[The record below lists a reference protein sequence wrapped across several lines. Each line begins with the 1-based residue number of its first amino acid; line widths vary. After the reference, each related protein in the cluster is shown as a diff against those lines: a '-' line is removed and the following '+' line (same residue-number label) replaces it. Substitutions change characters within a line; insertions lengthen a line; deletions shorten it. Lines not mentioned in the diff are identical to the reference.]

1 MWRPE
6 LNFVKLHYLYII
18 FLGLTSFAILYP
30 AGNISAI
37 DAYFMGAS
45 ASTVTGLATLD
56 VKELQTYQQLF
67 LYFVPMFSNLV
78 FINIIVVVVRL
89 FWFNR
94 HLRKAAPILLR
105 QRRQHDTVPKEQDPE
120 LGSGLPQPESPS
132 PHSSPEPS
140 SPTPP
145 SPART
150 VIEDT
155 LPRIGE
161 RSRTEPPPSKA
172 PHRLAPPRA
181 AVDAEKMAED
191 EDEEE
196 GEESKR
202 ANQLEPR
209 ITFDP
214 STDHHPRHEAT
225 LYIPGPRDRDQGKPL
240 VELNGPNGDG
250 RDDDEIET
258 IYRTHSTPGSNLRR
272 RRSAGL
278 RMSEARSME
287 RVATVASSMFVIGG
301 ARETRRERLTTAPT
315 MAAGDFPQLSRE
327 VTVGR
332 NSMFHNLS
340 SKDREELGGI
350 EYRSLKLLLK
360 IILMYFFGL
369 HFIGMICLI
378 GWIQY
383 APSKYAE
390 HIAESGQNK
399 IWWAIYSAQT
409 MVDNLGFTLT
419 PDSMISFNDAPAPM
433 LIMSV
438 LALAGHTF
446 YPVVLRFILWSI
458 SKLLP
463 EESSLHE
470 PLSFLLNH
478 PRRCYTLLFPS
489 GPTWAL
495 LGILALLNIIDLLF
509 IILLDLDNP
518 AVSNL
523 PGWPRFAAAVFQAV
537 SSRHTGTTSFNLA
550 AVNPAVQMSLLV
562 MMYVSVYPISIV
574 VRSSNT
580 YEERSLGLYEPSIQP
595 DEQNGG
601 SYFVTH
607 LRNQLSFDLWYICLG
622 LFCICIAESKR
633 IMNGNDPAF
642 TMWPILFEGL
652 SAYCNV
658 GLSLG
663 YPTIASSFCSEYSTF
678 SKLVICAM
686 MIRGRHRGLPYALD
700 RAIVLPDEKS
710 LGTQFADDEDHEH
723 HE

>member
-6 LNFVKLHYLYII
+6 VNFVKLHYLYII
-18 FLGLTSFAILYP
+18 LLGLLSFVILYP
-30 AGNISAI
+30 GGNISAI

-45 ASTVTGLATLD
+45 SSTVTGLATLD
-56 VKELQTYQQLF
+56 LKELRVYQQLY
-67 LYFVPMFSNLV
+67 LYFVPMFANLV

-94 HLRKAAPILLR
+94 HLKKAAPFLLR
-105 QRRQHDTVPKEQDPE
+105 QRRRNGNGGGGVVQKEDDAE
-120 LGSGLPQPESPS
+120 LGSGLPLPETPS
-132 PHSSPEPS
+132 PQSSPEPS
-140 SPTPP
+140 VLASS

-150 VIEDT
+150 VIEDI
-155 LPRIGE
+155 LPRIEE
-161 RSRTEPPPSKA
+161 RSRTEPPPSKTTHH
-172 PHRLAPPRA
+172 PTPSRV
-181 AVDAEKMAED
+181 AVDDEKLPED
-191 EDEEE
+191 EEDEE

-225 LYIPGPRDRDQGKPL
+225 LYIPGPH
-240 VELNGPNGDG
+240 
-250 RDDDEIET
+250 DEIET
-258 IYRTHSTPGSNLRR
+258 ITRTYSTPGSNLRR

-278 RMSEARSME
+278 RINEARSME

-301 ARETRRERLTTAPT
+301 VRDPRRERLATAPT

-340 SKDREELGGI
+340 SQDREELGGI

-360 IILMYFFGL
+360 IILAYFFGL
-369 HFIGMICLI
+369 QFIGMICLI

-383 APSKYAE
+383 APSKYIDHLE
-390 HIAESGQNK
+390 ESGQNK

-409 MVDNLGFTLT
+409 MVNNLGLTLT
-419 PDSMISFNDAPAPM
+419 PDSMMTFSDAPAPM

-446 YPVVLRFILWSI
+446 YPVILRFILWST

-463 EESSLHE
+463 EDSSLHE

-489 GPTWAL
+489 GPTLAL
-495 LGILALLNIIDLLF
+495 LGILALLNIVDILF

-518 AVSNL
+518 AVASL
-523 PGWPRFAAAVFQAV
+523 PGWPRFAASVFQAV

-562 MMYVSVYPISIV
+562 MMYVSVYPISIA

-622 LFCICIAESKR
+622 LFCVCIAESKR
-633 IMNGNDPAF
+633 IMNGDDPAF
-642 TMWPILFEGL
+642 TTWAILFEGV

-663 YPTIASSFCSEYSTF
+663 YPTINSSFCTEYSTF

-700 RAIVLPDEKS
+700 RAIVLPDENS
-710 LGTQFADDEDHEH
+710 LGSEVATENHDHDE
-723 HE
+723 

>member
-56 VKELQTYQQLF
+56 VKELQTYQQLY

-94 HLRKAAPILLR
+94 HLKKAGFPAL
-105 QRRQHDTVPKEQDPE
+105 
-120 LGSGLPQPESPS
+120 
-132 PHSSPEPS
+132 
-140 SPTPP
+140 P

-181 AVDAEKMAED
+181 AVDAEKLAED

-196 GEESKR
+196 GEESRR

-225 LYIPGPRDRDQGKPL
+225 LYIPGPH
-240 VELNGPNGDG
+240 
-250 RDDDEIET
+250 DEIET

-495 LGILALLNIIDLLF
+495 LGVLALLNIVDMLF
-509 IILLDLDNP
+509 IILLDLDNE
-518 AVSNL
+518 AVSTL

-622 LFCICIAESKR
+622 LFCVCIAESKR

-710 LGTQFADDEDHEH
+710 LGTQFVDEEDHDH

>member
-1 MWRPE
+1 
-6 LNFVKLHYLYII
+6 
-18 FLGLTSFAILYP
+18 
-30 AGNISAI
+30 
-37 DAYFMGAS
+37 
-45 ASTVTGLATLD
+45 
-56 VKELQTYQQLF
+56 
-67 LYFVPMFSNLV
+67 
-78 FINIIVVVVRL
+78 
-89 FWFNR
+89 
-94 HLRKAAPILLR
+94 
-105 QRRQHDTVPKEQDPE
+105 
-120 LGSGLPQPESPS
+120 
-132 PHSSPEPS
+132 
-140 SPTPP
+140 
-145 SPART
+145 
-150 VIEDT
+150 
-155 LPRIGE
+155 
-161 RSRTEPPPSKA
+161 
-172 PHRLAPPRA
+172 
-181 AVDAEKMAED
+181 
-191 EDEEE
+191 
-196 GEESKR
+196 
-202 ANQLEPR
+202 
-209 ITFDP
+209 
-214 STDHHPRHEAT
+214 
-225 LYIPGPRDRDQGKPL
+225 
-240 VELNGPNGDG
+240 
-250 RDDDEIET
+250 
-258 IYRTHSTPGSNLRR
+258 
-272 RRSAGL
+272 
-278 RMSEARSME
+278 MSEARSME

-710 LGTQFADDEDHEH
+710 LGTQFVDDEDHEH
-723 HE
+723 H